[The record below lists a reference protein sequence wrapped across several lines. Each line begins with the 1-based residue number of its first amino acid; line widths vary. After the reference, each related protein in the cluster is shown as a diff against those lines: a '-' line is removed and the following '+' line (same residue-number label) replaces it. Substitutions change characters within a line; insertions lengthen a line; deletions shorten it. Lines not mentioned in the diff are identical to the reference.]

1 VWKWFVPSPRLAFAV
16 TCLLVL
22 SVWSASRPTEV
33 APSASAHTAAQSQ
46 ASSEA
51 DFRMINDLPELENY
65 DVLSNFE
72 ALSDL
77 PATPAAQP
85 TSHM

>member
-1 VWKWFVPSPRLAFAV
+1 
-16 TCLLVL
+16 
-22 SVWSASRPTEV
+22 
-33 APSASAHTAAQSQ
+33 
-46 ASSEA
+46 
-51 DFRMINDLPELENY
+51 LPELENY

-77 PATPAAQP
+77 PATPAAQA